1 MARRISQAGTKAM
14 FASFLSHKPL
24 PFLFSL
30 EPVSDPS
37 IQILSWELANGSC
50 TITVNCTAERGD
62 SVSYSWEGWDAGT
75 SGLCTHNGSLLH
87 LSYPLQNSSI
97 DCACTASNPISRGVV
112 PFKSFECSYEQ
123 GGKSPSADVALS
135 SLLVLLS
142 LCRGLFRAVLGSLK
156 GVFHRESGPGL
167 LSPPCKCWPQSCG
180 SHLPPQAARPP
191 RSGAQIFF

>member
-1 MARRISQAGTKAM
+1 MARRISQAGTKAT
-14 FASFLSHKPL
+14 FASFPSHKPL

-50 TITVNCTAERGD
+50 MITVNCTAERGD

-87 LSYPLQNSSI
+87 LSYPLQSSSI
-97 DCACTASNPISRGVV
+97 ACACTASNPISRGVV

-142 LCRGLFRAVLGSLK
+142 LCRGLFHAVLGSLK
-156 GVFHRESGPGL
+156 GAFHRESGTGL

-191 RSGAQIFF
+191 RSGAQILF